1 MPQNQAF
8 QEIHLYYT
16 IKDQEV
22 HQHFVE
28 SISKYSKKSLT
39 IQTFSHKR
47 KWESEWLR
55 LFRVSTARLFCQ
67 FHHNFITAFYKFC
80 HLFRA
85 EWLVCQHCQVI

>member
-28 SISKYSKKSLT
+28 SISKYRKKSLT

-47 KWESEWLR
+47 K
-55 LFRVSTARLFCQ
+55 
-67 FHHNFITAFYKFC
+67 
-80 HLFRA
+80 
-85 EWLVCQHCQVI
+85 

>member
-47 KWESEWLR
+47 KWESEWFR

-67 FHHNFITAFYKFC
+67 FHHNFITAFHKFC